1 MNRVGNVAVTD
12 LSGQVSVLDASI
24 TSGSDFALTAA
35 KLSADEVA
43 AFPANIQWS
52 SDARS

>member
-12 LSGQVSVLDASI
+12 LSEQVSVLDVSI
-24 TSGSDFALTAA
+24 TSWSDFALTIA
-35 KLSADEVA
+35 KPSADEVDV
-43 AFPANIQWS
+43 FSANIQWS